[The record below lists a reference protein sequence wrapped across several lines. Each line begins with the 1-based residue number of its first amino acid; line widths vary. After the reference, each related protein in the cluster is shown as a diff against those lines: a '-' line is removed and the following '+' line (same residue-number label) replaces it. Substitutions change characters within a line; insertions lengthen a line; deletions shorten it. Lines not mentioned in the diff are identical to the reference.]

1 MDDNE
6 EIENYGS
13 EGSWFSGIV
22 GWIIGFA
29 VLFWIVGLFTPT
41 KYEGQ
46 TAKNWFDEYDQCSA
60 DLQNSNT
67 KLEEYKT
74 ALTEANS
81 NIEDANSFSIYDANR
96 KIKDAQYCSYGC
108 SYDEMQNLINDLKKI
123 DEIQTVTEPY

>member
-1 MDDNE
+1 MNDNE

-46 TAKNWFDEYDQCSA
+46 TAKNWFDEYDQCGNKIVPA
-60 DLQNSNT
+60 FFDLLRIGPNNYFILGLFVSSHIIRNYF
-67 KLEEYKT
+67 L
-74 ALTEANS
+74 
-81 NIEDANSFSIYDANR
+81 
-96 KIKDAQYCSYGC
+96 
-108 SYDEMQNLINDLKKI
+108 
-123 DEIQTVTEPY
+123 